1 MAYQQRAKTKRTN
14 LLLLTFTSLSSDL
27 SPACFGMGKRSR
39 NRHGHKNGRHNH
51 HHSSTHHNNLP
62 FRKDHH
68 STFKHKPPQK
78 EYYEQRKKH
87 ASLKEKTRSVNESF
101 KSSLPS
107 FASSTTVGDNKNG
120 TFASRKRSLMEVEFV
135 YPKKN
140 GVKEKY
146 RFDKT
151 NGKKTGDGYEAD
163 REDQNTPVK
172 QKTSSSSK
180 SIQEILYPSR
190 IVTTSED
197 TSSNKVDASS
207 RKRRASDDETSS
219 SAEGQLSGRS
229 VEDAVRDRVGC
240 RPRSNSTDGELNLP
254 QRGLCDERTV
264 LESYRWRFDRCNV
277 GCGKPKGFNNLGN
290 TCYLNSTLQCLAHI
304 PPFCQSLLTLSSS
317 NNSNSPTNRGP
328 SQGKKI
334 TLMLKNLFAR
344 AHASNGSAGS
354 SIAPRMIVSAV
365 PTLGSIGSRGGYRFR
380 TGRQEDCH
388 EFLGMSILFGKAWHC
403 SLLSYCIVFLIS
415 TFCSVPQFIYL
426 MP

>member
-1 MAYQQRAKTKRTN
+1 
-14 LLLLTFTSLSSDL
+14 
-27 SPACFGMGKRSR
+27 MGKRSR

-51 HHSSTHHNNLP
+51 HHSTHHNNLP

-68 STFKHKPPQK
+68 SSFKHKAPQK
-78 EYYEQRKKH
+78 DFHEQRNKH
-87 ASLKEKTRSVNESF
+87 TSSSSSSKERTRSENESF
-101 KSSLPS
+101 KSSLPP
-107 FASSTTVGDNKNG
+107 FASSAAGDNKNG

-151 NGKKTGDGYEAD
+151 NGKKNGDGYEAD

-172 QKTSSSSK
+172 QKTLSAK
-180 SIQEILYPSR
+180 SIQEILYPAR
-190 IVTTSED
+190 QRAVSED
-197 TSSNKVDASS
+197 SSSNVDGVS

-277 GCGKPKGFNNLGN
+277 ACGKPSGFNNLGN
-290 TCYLNSTLQCLAHI
+290 TCYLNSTLQCLAYI
-304 PPFCQSLLTLSSS
+304 PPFCQSLLTLSSP
-317 NNSNSPTNRGP
+317 NCGNSPTNRGP

-334 TLMLKNLFAR
+334 TLMLKNLFAKS
-344 AHASNGSAGS
+344 HAANSSAGS
-354 SIAPRMIVSAV
+354 SIAPRQIVSAV

-380 TGRQEDCH
+380 PGRQEDCH
-388 EFLGMSILFGKAWHC
+388 EFLGAYSF
-403 SLLSYCIVFLIS
+403 
-415 TFCSVPQFIYL
+415 
-426 MP
+426 

>member
-1 MAYQQRAKTKRTN
+1 
-14 LLLLTFTSLSSDL
+14 
-27 SPACFGMGKRSR
+27 
-39 NRHGHKNGRHNH
+39 
-51 HHSSTHHNNLP
+51 
-62 FRKDHH
+62 
-68 STFKHKPPQK
+68 
-78 EYYEQRKKH
+78 
-87 ASLKEKTRSVNESF
+87 
-101 KSSLPS
+101 
-107 FASSTTVGDNKNG
+107 
-120 TFASRKRSLMEVEFV
+120 MEVEFV

-146 RFDKT
+146 RFEKT
-151 NGKKTGDGYEAD
+151 NGKKSGDGYDAD

-172 QKTSSSSK
+172 QKTSSSAK
-180 SIQEILYPSR
+180 SIQEILYPAR

-197 TSSNKVDASS
+197 SSSNHVDASS

-317 NNSNSPTNRGP
+317 NSGNSPTNRGP

-354 SIAPRMIVSAV
+354 SIAPRLIVSAV
-365 PTLGSIGSRGGYRFR
+365 PTLGSIGSRGGYCFR
-380 TGRQEDCH
+380 PGRQEDCH
-388 EFLGMSILFGKAWHC
+388 EFLGACFLFGKD
-403 SLLSYCIVFLIS
+403 
-415 TFCSVPQFIYL
+415 
-426 MP
+426 